1 MRHSFLA
8 HLSDVEA
15 KNLATGAKSRTIA
28 HAYGPHSSNGN
39 DKEQHQQL
47 QNDESRV
54 ELAESFDAPL
64 HCPFSTQSLY
74 KTITGNNF
82 AWHISQK
89 KIDCE
94 KWIEQRMPPR
104 VLSHHTHTHTD
115 TICAYSQLKIFTCPL
130 PSTWEK
136 KIGIVCVFAVAR
148 SQPWQNAC
156 VTCTFCCFLCPCQCV
171 RFMCVRFA
179 YEFRSKA
186 AKQRQNKWWHLRLAG
201 WSHWI
206 TANHSLWPISSVCMW
221 YVL

>member
-1 MRHSFLA
+1 MFELLTIDFTFVLSFMRHSFLA

-94 KWIEQRMPPR
+94 K
-104 VLSHHTHTHTD
+104 
-115 TICAYSQLKIFTCPL
+115 
-130 PSTWEK
+130 
-136 KIGIVCVFAVAR
+136 
-148 SQPWQNAC
+148 
-156 VTCTFCCFLCPCQCV
+156 
-171 RFMCVRFA
+171 
-179 YEFRSKA
+179 
-186 AKQRQNKWWHLRLAG
+186 
-201 WSHWI
+201 
-206 TANHSLWPISSVCMW
+206 
-221 YVL
+221 